1 MDPHD
6 YWTALRRRWIT
17 IVALGL
23 VGGGA
28 AYGYA
33 STLSPSYRSTSS
45 VFVSST
51 QGQTTTELVQGSTF
65 SQNLV
70 QSYAQLATTPAVLE
84 PVIARLGLD
93 VTPTALARSVTVD
106 TPLNTVII
114 DVSVTDSSAEQA
126 ARLSDAVSDSLADVA
141 GDLAPESAGGDPSIA
156 LTTVAEA
163 QVPRNPVSPNT
174 RLIALTGILA
184 GLALGVVYALGRQIL
199 DTRIRTERD
208 VERVTDAP
216 VIGSVERRDRADGV
230 TLLAAPHSAAAE
242 GYRRIRTNLE
252 FADVDTPIRSI
263 AVTSALPGEGKTTTA
278 VNLALALGE
287 HSDRVLLVDADLRR
301 PTVADQTGLEGAV
314 GLTTVLVGGA
324 SIEDAVQPWA
334 SGVHV
339 LTSGSVPPNPNQLL
353 GSAAMASLMA
363 DLTARY
369 EFVVLDSPPILPAAD
384 ALTLAH
390 LTDGALLVTRVRT
403 TRRAQLAEAADAL
416 DGVNARTLGV
426 VLTRVAPSRHTTY
439 YGPVSTDGAL
449 VTTAT
454 PIASGASAT
463 APAPADPTDG
473 VHASPAPDEI
483 AAGTT
488 TPQGAT
494 TPEDA
499 ATTAVDPATEASSE
513 TAVPAPRSAR
523 VEDQP
528 ALPRRTRTRSR

>member
-84 PVIARLGLD
+84 PVIARLGLE

-114 DVSVTDSSAEQA
+114 DVSVTDSSPEQA

-141 GDLAPESAGGDPSIA
+141 GELAPESAGGDPSIA

-163 QVPRNPVSPNT
+163 QVPRNPISPNT

-184 GLALGVVYALGRQIL
+184 GLALGVVYALARQIL

-208 VERVTDAP
+208 VERVTEAP

-301 PTVADQTGLEGAV
+301 PTVADQTGLEGVV
-314 GLTTVLVGGA
+314 GLTTVLVGAA

-439 YGPVSTDGAL
+439 YGPVSTDGAP
-449 VTTAT
+449 VATSMPTAVSA
-454 PIASGASAT
+454 PAT
-463 APAPADPTDG
+463 APAPADPTAG
-473 VHASPAPDEI
+473 VAASPTPDE
-483 AAGTT
+483 TT
-488 TPQGAT
+488 ATSPQGAI

-499 ATTAVDPATEASSE
+499 ATPAVDPAAEASSE

-523 VEDQP
+523 VEEQP